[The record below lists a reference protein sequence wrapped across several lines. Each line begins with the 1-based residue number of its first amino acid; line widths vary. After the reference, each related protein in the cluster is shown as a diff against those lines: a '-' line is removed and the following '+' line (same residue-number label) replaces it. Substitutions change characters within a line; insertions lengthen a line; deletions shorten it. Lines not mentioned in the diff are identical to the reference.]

1 MRHPGPQRANA
12 LRYGPITVAGVR
24 RPGGNHVDRRRR
36 LLPRDYLTEPHAFGR
51 DRSVRFVVPAEGD
64 EASAAVARVQHE
76 LVLRWRAQG
85 CRPSGSRLGR
95 TFGFS
100 KQTWSRST
108 LGQRWM
114 GESVMSALL
123 AAIALPE
130 QVWLPT
136 PTTEP
141 STR

>member
-1 MRHPGPQRANA
+1 M
-12 LRYGPITVAGVR
+12 
-24 RPGGNHVDRRRR
+24 DRRRR
-36 LLPRDYLTEPHAFGR
+36 LLPRDYLSEPHAFGR
-51 DRSVRFVVPAEGD
+51 DRTVRFVVPAEGD

-85 CRPSGSRLGR
+85 CRPSGARLGR
-95 TFGFS
+95 TFDFS

-130 QVWLPT
+130 QVWRPT

>member
-1 MRHPGPQRANA
+1 MRARGKTLANA
-12 LRYGPITVAGVR
+12 RRGCTVTGVGVR

-36 LLPRDYLTEPHAFGR
+36 LLPRDYLSDPDAFGR
-51 DRSVRFVVPAEGD
+51 NRAVRFIIPAGGD
-64 EASAAVARVQHE
+64 AESGAIARVQHE

-95 TFGFS
+95 SFGFS

-114 GESVMSALL
+114 GEAVICALL
-123 AAIALPE
+123 AGITSPDENCRSGSA
-130 QVWLPT
+130 T
-136 PTTEP
+136 RRF
-141 STR
+141 ST